1 MSDYEA
7 MERRKLQLALERIV
21 RLEQAIF
28 RATRRLDEALVRRQP
43 DGSAAPPPTTSIIW
57 ELRAVA
63 QASH

>member
-28 RATRRLDEALVRRQP
+28 RATRRLDEAFRRQP
-43 DGSAAPPPTTSIIW
+43 DCSAALPPTTSIIW